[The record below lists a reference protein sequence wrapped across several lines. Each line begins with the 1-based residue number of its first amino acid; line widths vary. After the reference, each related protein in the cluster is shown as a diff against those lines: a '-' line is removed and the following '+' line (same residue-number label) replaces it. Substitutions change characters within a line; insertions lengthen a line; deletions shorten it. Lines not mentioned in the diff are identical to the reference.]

1 MRRPIERE
9 STTERNM
16 DDNGTS
22 GGWTRLLREPLVHF
36 LVGGAVLF
44 GAYHFAHRDEATTA
58 IDAQTIALTEDDI
71 RQLAVSW
78 LAQGRP
84 QPTAE
89 QLRSLVDQRTTEEM
103 LFREAVALGL
113 DRDDQIIKRRL
124 AQKMDFLA
132 ADLATIEEPT
142 RGQLKEWF
150 AKNAGRF
157 ALPSHVSFRHVYF
170 SPDKRGASAREAAV
184 SAIKVIAGQLPD
196 SAEVAAAG
204 DPFMFRN
211 LYGDSTPAQVAKEF
225 GPEFA
230 DALFG
235 LEARSWQGPIRSGY
249 GWHLIWID
257 SIEPG
262 RIPDFE
268 EVEPQVKTAWLDE
281 RYREI
286 KRVSL
291 EEMRSRY
298 QVTMPRLEDIDLSDL
313 VGQQASSVATG
324 GLSQ

>member
-1 MRRPIERE
+1 MTRLIERE
-9 STTERNM
+9 SNTERNM
-16 DDNGTS
+16 TDNGTS
-22 GGWTRLLREPLVHF
+22 GRWTRLLREPLVHF

-44 GAYHFAHRDEATTA
+44 GAYQFVPRDEAISA
-58 IDAQTIALTEDDI
+58 VDGLTIALTEDDI

-89 QLRSLVDQRTTEEM
+89 QLRSLVDQRVTEEI

-113 DRDDQIIKRRL
+113 DRDDEIIKRRL
-124 AQKMDFLA
+124 AQKMDFLT
-132 ADLATIEEPT
+132 ADLATMEEPT
-142 RGQLKEWF
+142 RDELKEWF

-157 ALPSHVSFRHVYF
+157 ALPPHVSFRHVYF
-170 SPDKRGASAREAAV
+170 SPDKHGASTREAA
-184 SAIKVIAGQLPD
+184 AATINLIAGKRPG
-196 SAEVAAAG
+196 SPEVAAAG

-211 LYGDSTPAQVAKEF
+211 TYGDSTPAQVAKEF

-230 DALFG
+230 NALFD
-235 LEARSWQGPIRSGY
+235 LEAKSWQGPIRSGY
-249 GWHLIWID
+249 GWHLVWID
-257 SIEPG
+257 STEPG

-268 EVEPQVKTAWLDE
+268 EVEPNVKSAWVEE

-286 KRVSL
+286 KRVAL

-298 QVTMPRLEDIDLSDL
+298 LVTMPTIEDVDLNDL
-313 VGQQASSVATG
+313 VGQQASSGAAE